1 MQKTYITSG
10 FSITYLSCYPSLFL
24 LACNRLRIWVI
35 GASFEASFIC
45 NNFLFF
51 SHASCTALHT
61 TVHNEAGDHQGRPP
75 SPSSPVGKTGFSS
88 IMRIAT
94 TAAKQ
99 AMTAANQR
107 LDPNAPFPLRC
118 CLMSLSLPW
127 DALASDLLFKVLT
140 TKSHNCSYTLT
151 RICSCL

>member
-1 MQKTYITSG
+1 MTVL
-10 FSITYLSCYPSLFL
+10 FSSSRVVHWLI
-24 LACNRLRIWVI
+24 
-35 GASFEASFIC
+35 
-45 NNFLFF
+45 
-51 SHASCTALHT
+51 T

-88 IMRIAT
+88 IMRIAA

-107 LDPNAPFPLRC
+107 LDPNAPLPLRC

-127 DALASDLLFKVLT
+127 DTLAGDLLFKVITNL
-140 TKSHNCSYTLT
+140 SYLSLV
-151 RICSCL
+151 IS